1 MSEESDFSDSHPS
14 DKLVRPVNPSD
25 RSVRLANW
33 SDLQV
38 HPVGT
43 CRTFLSDLPSDN
55 VVRAPSPRKARSAM
69 SDGSSVKQVR
79 WVVERACSRTRRTGK
94 SDFCSNRKVRR
105 MGSITRRTA
114 IYDKSSDRAVRALVG
129 RDIPRMNV
137 ALTQAKSSMF
147 IMGNQL
153 ILSQDPTWKALVED
167 AAGRSATS
175 ESNVLL
181 HVLNPH
187 RFQTSTIYPIDVFQ
201 QSINSKP
208 PVGLLMTPK
217 QASEQSQARG
227 TVTRANQA
235 LKRKISIDASDGVQ
249 DRRDKAAGPSTIRG
263 SHPVNP
269 QQILGI
275 TPAVIPL
282 PKEAAGQSCP
292 GPSAPENFW
301 YVLSAR

>member
-1 MSEESDFSDSHPS
+1 MLSEHPARGKLDRPCPTAARSNKSNGWSSEPARGPVEQGNPTSARTERSDEWVRSPVEQLYTTRARTGLSELLSDVARGREESNSSGGGIS
-14 DKLVRPVNPSD
+14 
-25 RSVRLANW
+25 
-33 SDLQV
+33 
-38 HPVGT
+38 
-43 CRTFLSDLPSDN
+43 FL
-55 VVRAPSPRKARSAM
+55 K
-69 SDGSSVKQVR
+69 
-79 WVVERACSRTRRTGK
+79 
-94 SDFCSNRKVRR
+94 
-105 MGSITRRTA
+105 
-114 IYDKSSDRAVRALVG
+114 
-129 RDIPRMNV
+129 DIPRMNV

-147 IMGNQL
+147 IMGNRL